1 MPLNSTFKTHLGCYN
16 NRKQQLKKLA
26 KITAARL
33 AQQYAQDQ
41 ISGNNQSR
49 VPGYRK

>member
-33 AQQYAQDQ
+33 TQQYAQDQ
-41 ISGNNQSR
+41 INASSQAKTGF
-49 VPGYRK
+49 RK

>member
-16 NRKQQLKKLA
+16 NRKQQMKKLA

-41 ISGNNQSR
+41 VSGSTQTKM
-49 VPGYRK
+49 PGYRK